1 MDIEKRQ
8 ALKRIDIES
17 FIWIIYIFLVCF
29 NLYSNYLEKLYLKTN
44 QPFYKKKFRSI
55 NKAVLS
61 IILLIYIYFV
71 YVAYQDESNLTR
83 YKTNNKKKKFYTDLI
98 FIASILFLIG
108 GAISLYVACKS
119 DIVDE
124 ELPLI

>member
-1 MDIEKRQ
+1 MNTDIRQ
-8 ALKRIDIES
+8 TLKRIDIES
-17 FIWIIYIFLVCF
+17 FIWIIYIFLICF

-44 QPFYKKKFRSI
+44 QTFYKKKFRSI
-55 NKAVLS
+55 NKVVLS
-61 IILLIYIYFV
+61 VILLIYIYFV
-71 YVAYQDESNLTR
+71 YVAYQDETSLTR
-83 YKTNNKKKKFYTDLI
+83 YKSNNSKKKFYTDLI

-119 DIVDE
+119 DIVDN

>member
-1 MDIEKRQ
+1 MDTEKRQ
-8 ALKRIDIES
+8 TLKRIDIES

-44 QPFYKKKFRSI
+44 QPFYKKKFKSI
-55 NKAVLS
+55 NKVVLAV
-61 IILLIYIYFV
+61 ILLIYVYFV
-71 YVAYQDESNLTR
+71 YVAYQDETSLTR

-108 GAISLYVACKS
+108 GAISLYVASKS
-119 DIVDE
+119 DIIDE